1 MSISI
6 SPVCP
11 SLIKLDQLIQVLNT
25 GQAVNVDADTL
36 LELVQKGFIRRNEF
50 NRRLSGSNLKR
61 IEELFKKHG
70 SLEHFPVI
78 LLIEEG
84 KLIVVIGHHRMEVA
98 LRKGYDLWVRAC
110 ESRTE
115 AEVLS
120 KIESECLIKWP
131 YEDRLISAAREGN
144 AVCREVMS
152 HALKN
157 NMSVT
162 VVGQALGIR
171 YKDIDSVTV

>member
-1 MSISI
+1 MGVNV
-6 SPVCP
+6 SPKFPIAVVLHQ
-11 SLIKLDQLIQVLNT
+11 LIKTL
-25 GQAVNVDADTL
+25 GMGRAVKIDKDTL
-36 LELVQKGFIRRNEF
+36 LELVKEGALLRNDF
-50 NRRLSGSNLKR
+50 NRRLSGNNLKR
-61 IEELFKKHG
+61 IEELFAKHG

-78 LLIEEG
+78 LLIEDG

-110 ESRTE
+110 ESRAE

-144 AVCREVMS
+144 VVCREVMS

-171 YKDIDSVTV
+171 YKDIDGVTV

>member
-1 MSISI
+1 MSIRI
-6 SPVCP
+6 SPTYPIEV
-11 SLIKLDQLIQVLNT
+11 SRKHLLQKLIA
-25 GQAVNVDADTL
+25 GQTIKVDADTL
-36 LELVQKGFIRRNEF
+36 LKLAQKGFISRNDF
-50 NRRLSGSNLKR
+50 NRRLSGNNLKR
-61 IEELFKKHG
+61 IEELFAKHG

-78 LLIEEG
+78 LLIEDG

-110 ESRTE
+110 ESRAE

-144 AVCREVMS
+144 VVCREVMS

-171 YKDIDSVTV
+171 YKDIDGVTV